1 MDMPETGDTSNN
13 INLNNKTTGTPGKLD
28 ISMDF
33 IMQLASVYNQYI
45 IMKNAFVQSDEEKV
59 KQTSQDVL
67 KALGKMDMKLLTG

>member
-13 INLNNKTTGTPGKLD
+13 NNLNNKTTGTPGKLD

>member
-13 INLNNKTTGTPGKLD
+13 NNLNNKTTGTPGKLD

-33 IMQLASVYNQYI
+33 IMQLDSVYNQYI

>member
-13 INLNNKTTGTPGKLD
+13 NNLNNKTTGTPGKLD

-67 KALGKMDMKLLTG
+67 EALGKMDMKLLTG

>member
-67 KALGKMDMKLLTG
+67 EALGKMDMKLLTG